1 MLWYA
6 TSPSFY
12 RWECR
17 AKPAKRLP
25 VPGSVSPSSS
35 VAPAC
40 SSWPLSGHTTNL
52 ALCRGWSC
60 IHLCLELNYNFL
72 KGRGHSNTVPIPS
85 LCNQAC
91 GQYMLIAEWME
102 REWAREVKVYLCFE
116 KWSYISLGP
125 RLDPPLSHVPLKR
138 EMLPITSSSCFLIIS
153 CKEYPDF
160 RGVKTNVF
168 LKIHEIQKRH

>member
-1 MLWYA
+1 MLWNA

-17 AKPAKRLP
+17 AKPAKELP
-25 VPGSVSPSSS
+25 GPWLSLSIQLCGSSLLFL
-35 VAPAC
+35 AT
-40 SSWPLSGHTTNL
+40 SGHTTNL
-52 ALCRGWSC
+52 ALRRGWSC

-72 KGRGHSNTVPIPS
+72 KERGHSNTVPIPS

-91 GQYMLIAEWME
+91 GQYMLTAEWME
-102 REWAREVKVYLCFE
+102 REWAREVNVYLCFE

-125 RLDPPLSHVPLKR
+125 RLDPPLSNVPLKR

-168 LKIHEIQKRH
+168 LKILEIQKRH